1 MKKFILMTMT
11 ATLMAGCSTDEENE
25 CTSPPN
31 EYPVE
36 IMASAGVSGIQTR
49 SPINTGQS
57 VTAGFIASASG
68 GDYSTN
74 LWTAAGTFTASTTTS
89 ATFSLTPAQYYPADG
104 STVHIKGYY
113 PQGTLS
119 GNTVTFSETDGS
131 NDVMISGEA
140 SGNKTTGGA
149 LAFTFNHLLTQL
161 QFTFK
166 AGTGFP
172 ATGKTVTSITLKN
185 QQTPASLNINDGTV
199 SYNPA
204 GAGITF
210 TGSYAI
216 SADPG
221 TTATIYPMVKSGAT
235 NVVMDI
241 VAGGVTYPN
250 VTVNLNTE
258 TGKAHNIILTF
269 TPKGIIVSAI
279 VTPWVTGGTGASVV
293 Q

>member
-1 MKKFILMTMT
+1 MKKFILITMA

-25 CTSPPN
+25 CVPSKN
-31 EYPVE
+31 EAPVE
-36 IMASAGVSGIQTR
+36 ITVSAGVSSIQTKG
-49 SPINTGQS
+49 PVNTGQS
-57 VTAGFIASASG
+57 VTANFVASASS
-68 GDYSTN
+68 GDYSTG
-74 LWTAAGTFTASTTTS
+74 LWTATGTFTASSTAS
-89 ATFSLTPAQYYPADG
+89 AAFSLTPAQYYPTDG
-104 STVHIKGYY
+104 STVYIKGYY

-149 LAFTFNHLLTQL
+149 LVFTFNHLLTQL

-166 AGTGFP
+166 AGAGFP
-172 ATGKTVTSITLKN
+172 ATGKTVTSITIKN

-199 SYNPA
+199 SYNPT
-204 GAGITF
+204 GAGITL

-221 TTATIYPMVKSGAT
+221 TTATVYPMVKSGAT
-235 NVVMDI
+235 SVVMDI

-269 TPKGIIVSAI
+269 TPKGITVSAI
-279 VTPWVTGGTGASVV
+279 VTPWVTGGTGSSII

>member
-166 AGTGFP
+166 
-172 ATGKTVTSITLKN
+172 I
-185 QQTPASLNINDGTV
+185 QQ
-199 SYNPA
+199 
-204 GAGITF
+204 F
-210 TGSYAI
+210 
-216 SADPG
+216 
-221 TTATIYPMVKSGAT
+221 
-235 NVVMDI
+235 
-241 VAGGVTYPN
+241 
-250 VTVNLNTE
+250 
-258 TGKAHNIILTF
+258 
-269 TPKGIIVSAI
+269 
-279 VTPWVTGGTGASVV
+279 
-293 Q
+293 

>member
-1 MKKFILMTMT
+1 MKKFILITMA

-25 CTSPPN
+25 CVPPKN
-31 EYPVE
+31 EAPVE
-36 IMASAGVSGIQTR
+36 ITVSAGVSSIQTKG
-49 SPINTGQS
+49 PVNTGQS
-57 VTAGFIASASG
+57 VTANFVASASS
-68 GDYSTN
+68 GDYSTG
-74 LWTAAGTFTASTTTS
+74 LWTATGTFTASSTAS
-89 ATFSLTPAQYYPADG
+89 AAFSLTPAQYYPTDG
-104 STVHIKGYY
+104 STVYIKGYY

-149 LAFTFNHLLTQL
+149 LVFTFNHLLTQL

-166 AGTGFP
+166 AGAGFP
-172 ATGKTVTSITLKN
+172 ATGKTVTSITIKN

-199 SYNPA
+199 SYNPT
-204 GAGITF
+204 GAGITL

-216 SADPG
+216 SADPR
-221 TTATIYPMVKSGAT
+221 TTATVYPMVKSGAT
-235 NVVMDI
+235 SVVMDI

-269 TPKGIIVSAI
+269 TPKGITVSAI
-279 VTPWVTGGTGASVV
+279 VTPWVTGGTGSSII

>member
-1 MKKFILMTMT
+1 MSFSNIF
-11 ATLMAGCSTDEENE
+11 AN
-25 CTSPPN
+25 
-31 EYPVE
+31 
-36 IMASAGVSGIQTR
+36 
-49 SPINTGQS
+49 
-57 VTAGFIASASG
+57 IAFALG
-68 GDYSTN
+68 
-74 LWTAAGTFTASTTTS
+74 LF
-89 ATFSLTPAQYYPADG
+89 
-104 STVHIKGYY
+104 
-113 PQGTLS
+113 TLS

-149 LAFTFNHLLTQL
+149 LVFTFNHLLTQL

-166 AGTGFP
+166 AGAGFP
-172 ATGKTVTSITLKN
+172 ATGKTVTSITIKN

-199 SYNPA
+199 SYNPT
-204 GAGITF
+204 GAGITL

-221 TTATIYPMVKSGAT
+221 TTATVYPMVKSGAT
-235 NVVMDI
+235 SVVMDI

-269 TPKGIIVSAI
+269 TPKGITVSAI
-279 VTPWVTGGTGASVV
+279 VTPWVTGGTGSSII

>member
-1 MKKFILMTMT
+1 MKKFILVTMAAALMT
-11 ATLMAGCSTDEENE
+11 GCSTDEENE
-25 CTSPPN
+25 CLSPQN
-31 EYPVE
+31 ENPVE
-36 IMASAGVSGIQTR
+36 IKVSAGVSGIQTKG
-49 SPINTGQS
+49 PVNTGQTL
-57 VTAGFIASASG
+57 TAGFVASAGS
-68 GDYSTN
+68 GDYSTR
-74 LWTAAGTFTASTTTS
+74 LWNAAGTFVASTTAS
-89 ATFSLTPAQYYPADG
+89 AAFSLTPMQYYSVDG
-104 STVHIKGYY
+104 SAVYVKGYY

-131 NDVMISGEA
+131 NDVMISGEV

-166 AGTGFP
+166 AGAGFP
-172 ATGKTVTSITLKN
+172 ATGKSVTSITIKN

-199 SYNPA
+199 SYNPV
-204 GAGITF
+204 GDGITL

-221 TTATIYPMVKSGAT
+221 TTATVYPMVKSGAT
-235 NVVMDI
+235 SVVMDI

-269 TPKGIIVSAI
+269 TPKGITVSAI
-279 VTPWVTGGTGASVV
+279 VTPWVTGGAGSSVV

>member
-1 MKKFILMTMT
+1 MKKFILMTMA

-25 CTSPPN
+25 CTSPTN

-36 IMASAGVSGIQTR
+36 ITTSASVSGIWTR
-49 SPINTGQS
+49 GPVNTGQS
-57 VTAGFIASASG
+57 VTAGFVASASS
-68 GDYSTN
+68 GDYSTS
-74 LWTAAGTFTASTTTS
+74 LWTATGTFTASATTS
-89 ATFSLTPAQYYPADG
+89 TAFSLTPAQYYPTDG
-104 STVHIKGYY
+104 STVHIKGYH

-166 AGTGFP
+166 AGAGFP
-172 ATGKTVTSITLKN
+172 ATGKTVTGITLKN

-204 GAGITF
+204 GAGITLA
-210 TGSYAI
+210 GSYAI

-221 TTATIYPMVKSGAT
+221 TTATVYPMVKSGAT
-235 NVVMDI
+235 SVVMDI
-241 VAGGVTYPN
+241 VAGGVTYPD

-269 TPKGIIVSAI
+269 TPRGIAVSAI
-279 VTPWVTGGTGASVV
+279 VTPWVTGGTGSSAV